1 MATIAGFE
9 LTHPRASGRGFT
21 LVELLI
27 TIAILGI
34 LAGIAYPS
42 YRDQVERT
50 RRADAQAVLM
60 QAAQYMERVYTESG
74 CYNPDDSCA
83 GTEPDGVTLP
93 FTKSPI
99 DGSATYYAISV
110 NALANNSFTL
120 RATPQGSEAGAGIL
134 EITSTGRRGWDRN
147 DDGDTGDT
155 GEDSWAR

>member
-1 MATIAGFE
+1 MPETLA
-9 LTHPRASGRGFT
+9 PPGRRQAPGAGFT

-27 TIAILGI
+27 TLAIVGI

-60 QAAQYMERVYTESG
+60 QAAQYMERVYTEAG
-74 CYNPDDSCA
+74 CYNDNA
-83 GTEPDGVTLP
+83 GTCDATTETFALP
-93 FTKSPI
+93 YSKSPI
-99 DGSATYYAISV
+99 DGTATYYAV
-110 NALANNSFTL
+110 ALSALTRSTFTL

-134 EITSTGRRGWDRN
+134 ELTSTGRRGWDRN
-147 DDGDTGDT
+147 GDDDTTDS